1 MFGCAC
7 CWLQEG
13 KCLVFDDSF
22 EHEVWHRGASRRV
35 VLLLNIWHPDI
46 TQEQKEAS
54 MDQQMKASMQYNW
67 H

>member
-1 MFGCAC
+1 
-7 CWLQEG
+7 
-13 KCLVFDDSF
+13 VFDDSF